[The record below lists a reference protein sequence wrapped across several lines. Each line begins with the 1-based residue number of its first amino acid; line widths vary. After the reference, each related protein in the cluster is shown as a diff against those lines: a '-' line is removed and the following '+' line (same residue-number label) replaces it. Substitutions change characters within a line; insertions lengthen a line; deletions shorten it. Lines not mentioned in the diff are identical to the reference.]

1 MVIIINPKFKKPIMT
16 MMARICENCDDV
28 PIKHNLILGKTNR
41 LHGCVM

>member
-28 PIKHNLILGKTNR
+28 PIKHNLFWEKQTA
-41 LHGCVM
+41 CMVV